1 MSIGFTSLLVGIVV
15 GLVNGMLVKMFGI
28 TQSRDF
34 AIILVSAVIP
44 VFWIYKD
51 EKLKQ
56 YAKCSCITW
65 LNSALGRC

>member
-1 MSIGFTSLLVGIVV
+1 MSIGFTSLLVGTVV

-51 EKLKQ
+51 EKF
-56 YAKCSCITW
+56 AKCSCITW